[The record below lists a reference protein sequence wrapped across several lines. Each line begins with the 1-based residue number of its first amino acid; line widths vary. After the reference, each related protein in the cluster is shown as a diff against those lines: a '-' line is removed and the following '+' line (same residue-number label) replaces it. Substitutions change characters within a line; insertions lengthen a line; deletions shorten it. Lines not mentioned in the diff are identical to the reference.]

1 MLYLRSVELELKIKE
16 CLFFLLITDG
26 GDPELYW
33 IIEAIAEGEAAATK
47 PANNIQNC
55 QVPVRT

>member
-1 MLYLRSVELELKIKE
+1 MLYLRLVELELKMKE

-33 IIEAIAEGEAAATK
+33 IIEAIAEGEAASNM
-47 PANNIQNC
+47 PNNDNS
-55 QVPVRT
+55 